1 MCLLFVSFLFGAS
14 ISELPLKIRL
24 QFKTNE
30 LKNKKNPLRKKIN
43 LFGGVLGEGQPFK
56 NTAKPS
62 FDVRYF
68 IKSRSSGLSCK
79 TTRLKTQSTS
89 GCILPRTTK
98 SSSADKWQLRS
109 WIKGGICLSPK
120 EKHSWIGGAFWSLCA
135 AFILDLREG
144 GSASHFHSF

>member
-1 MCLLFVSFLFGAS
+1 M
-14 ISELPLKIRL
+14 
-24 QFKTNE
+24 
-30 LKNKKNPLRKKIN
+30 
-43 LFGGVLGEGQPFK
+43 GEGQPFE

-98 SSSADKWQLRS
+98 SSSTDKWQLRS

-144 GSASHFHSF
+144 GSASHFHFSKILGNFRCVYDEEEMERARRSGTPIPYISHSGNSVY